1 MNNMSHYTTGLC
13 GNFNDIM
20 SDDFRGISG
29 LVEGTAVAFANI
41 WKAQSNCRDIGLS
54 FTNPCDQNIEKG
66 TITCHVP
73 PDMYIRYTIHKL

>member
-13 GNFNDIM
+13 GNFNDVM

-41 WKAQSNCRDIGLS
+41 WKAQTNCRDITLS
-54 FTNPCDQNIEKG
+54 FTSPCDQNIEKG
-66 TITCHVP
+66 IKTCHVLFVL
-73 PDMYIRYTIHKL
+73 YINYTIYKL